1 MTGRCAGAHVY
12 ECTLLNNDNT
22 MITCP
27 KCHKELPDDA
37 LFCGNCA
44 AAIQPV
50 ADSSD
55 DFVGKSINNKYL
67 VKKRIA
73 SGGMGEVYLAIQ
85 KGVQQEVAIK
95 KLHPEYNRDE
105 EIVKR
110 FIDEA
115 RSYGKI
121 THPNA
126 VKLHDLLNVN
136 GQLCIIMEFVH
147 GKTLTH
153 YVESGYIF
161 SIRQI
166 IDISLQLAD
175 ALGTVH
181 RAGII
186 HRDLKTENVML
197 LDTVTGRFSVKILD
211 FGIAK
216 FMDRTRDR
224 TTKEGVIVGTPEF
237 MSPEQCY
244 GQAVDH
250 RADIYAFGI
259 LMFVMICNKL
269 PFEAET
275 SLALLQKQAEEPT
288 PRCVRPDHSEVP
300 AELEAIVDKCLMKSP
315 SERYQSFEEVIV
327 DLTAVQEG
335 KRPSIAAVPATEQA
349 ELKEAALTLEDDP
362 VNGNNEESSAKDE
375 ASKKQDEPKESM
387 HLLGNIDVSE
397 ESESEPEFSLEG
409 EEEGDGLV
417 IGSIS
422 DMEPVE
428 IEKTRSGHTG
438 TILLVAVICLLVA
451 VIVSILAARSGAI
464 DLSQTSAPEWLKPP
478 ADENIDPAKENPKD
492 PPTNIMAKAE
502 NAVEEEN
509 SPTVAVPEPPKE
521 PEKIPPSTA
530 MTRQVL
536 MNGILASAM
545 EKSTKLINAGELDSV
560 DELLAYMDANQADMN
575 AEIKAGF
582 QTLSEKNAQ
591 FKEILKSATKTKNG
605 AKDGRACEPITA
617 LLNGLPEDAVGMR
630 EKVAKLKQS
639 CLTNLSKVPDVL

>member
-1 MTGRCAGAHVY
+1 MAVRICARF
-12 ECTLLNNDNT
+12 LNAVSLDNDNT

-27 KCHKELPDDA
+27 KCHQELPDDA
-37 LFCGNCA
+37 RFCGNCA
-44 AAIQPV
+44 ASIQPI
-50 ADSSD
+50 ADSED

-95 KLHPEYNRDE
+95 KLHPEYNRDG

-147 GKTLTH
+147 GKTLTN
-153 YVESGYIF
+153 YVESGYVF

-197 LDTVTGRFSVKILD
+197 LETVTGRFSVKILD

-216 FMDRTRDR
+216 FMDRTRER

-244 GQAVDH
+244 GLAVDH

-269 PFEAET
+269 PFEADT
-275 SLALLQKQAEEPT
+275 SLALLQKQVDEPT
-288 PRCVRPDHSEVP
+288 PPCVRPDNSEVP

-315 SERYQSFEEVIV
+315 SERYQSFEEVIA

-335 KRPSIAAVPATEQA
+335 KRPSIAAVPATEHA
-349 ELKEAALTLEDDP
+349 IVKEADSAAENTP
-362 VNGNNEESSAKDE
+362 VDENTEESSQE
-375 ASKKQDEPKESM
+375 NEVSEEDEPKESM
-387 HLLGNIDVSE
+387 HLLGSIDVSE
-397 ESESEPEFSLEG
+397 ETEGEPEFSLDG

-428 IEKTRSGHTG
+428 SEESRSGHTG
-438 TILLVAVICLLVA
+438 TILLVAVICLLIA
-451 VIVSILAARSGAI
+451 AIALILAARNGTI

-478 ADENIDPAKENPKD
+478 VDEEVNPVKENPSDLPSKA
-492 PPTNIMAKAE
+492 IAE
-502 NAVEEEN
+502 NEVENTGEAETN
-509 SPTVAVPEPPKE
+509 PSAAVPEPPKE
-521 PEKIPPSTA
+521 PEKIPASTA

-536 MNGILASAM
+536 MNGILGSAM
-545 EKSTKLINAGELDSV
+545 EKSTTLVNAGELESADT
-560 DELLAYMDANQADMN
+560 LLAYIDANKADMN
-575 AEIKAGF
+575 AEDMSKF
-582 QTLSEKNAQ
+582 QALSEKNTQ

-605 AKDGRACEPITA
+605 AKDGRACEPITS
-617 LLNGLPEDAVGMR
+617 LQNTIPEDAVGMI

>member
-1 MTGRCAGAHVY
+1 
-12 ECTLLNNDNT
+12 

-27 KCHKELPDDA
+27 KCHQELPDDA
-37 LFCGNCA
+37 KFCGNCA
-44 AAIQPV
+44 ASIQPIP
-50 ADSSD
+50 ASED

-95 KLHPEYNRDE
+95 KLHSEYNRDGD
-105 EIVKR
+105 IVKR

-115 RSYGKI
+115 RSYGTI

-166 IDISLQLAD
+166 IDISMQLAD

-197 LDTVTGRFSVKILD
+197 LETVTGRFSVKILD

-216 FMDRTRDR
+216 FMDRTKER

-244 GQAVDH
+244 GQTVDH

-259 LMFVMICNKL
+259 LMYVMICNKL

-275 SLALLQKQAEEPT
+275 SVALLRKQVEAPT
-288 PRCVRPDHSEVP
+288 PPCVRPDHSEVP
-300 AELEAIVDKCLMKSP
+300 ADLEAIVNKCLMKAP
-315 SERYQSFEEVIV
+315 EDRYQSFEEVIT

-335 KRPSIAAVPATEQA
+335 KHASIASVPATEA
-349 ELKEAALTLEDDP
+349 ENPKENDPTVEDAP
-362 VNGNNEESSAKDE
+362 VVEKNEDTSAGEKESEDE
-375 ASKKQDEPKESM
+375 SQKESM
-387 HLLGNIDVSE
+387 PFLGNIDVSN
-397 ESESEPEFSLEG
+397 ESDGEPEFSLDG
-409 EEEGDGLV
+409 EEDGDGLV
-417 IGSIS
+417 LGSIT
-422 DMEPVE
+422 DMQPVE
-428 IEKTRSGHTG
+428 LETPKSGHTG
-438 TILLVAVICLLVA
+438 TILLVAIA
-451 VIVSILAARSGAI
+451 VILIVAIAFILAAKSGTI
-464 DLSQTSAPEWLKPP
+464 DLSQTSAPQWLKPTL
-478 ADENIDPAKENPKD
+478 DEEFVPKEDVPESTPKV
-492 PPTNIMAKAE
+492 IAE
-502 NAVEEEN
+502 KKVEELAN
-509 SPTVAVPEPPKE
+509 GDSNPTPVEPELPKE
-521 PEKIPPSTA
+521 PDPIPASTA
-530 MTRQVL
+530 MTHQVL
-536 MNGILASAM
+536 INGILMSAM
-545 EKSTKLINAGELDSV
+545 EKSTSLINAGELETADG
-560 DELLAYMDANQADMN
+560 LLAYIEANKADLTADDASRFQA
-575 AEIKAGF
+575 
-582 QTLSEKNAQ
+582 LSEKNTQ
-591 FKEILKSATKTKNG
+591 YKEILKSATKTKNG

-617 LLNGLPEDAVGMR
+617 LQNTLPEDAVGMI

-639 CLTNLSKVPDVL
+639 CLTNLSKVPDTL